1 LALPP
6 DACPPAAAAPEA
18 PAGPGLAGVGRQVMM
33 LPAMW
38 ASNKVDWTKEGPQT
52 ALLASFAIVVLAG
65 WTMLQYTLRVIHKK
79 GDTGRV
85 ADPGDGPSMPAKA
98 EDGTISV
105 CEYDVAKV
113 KELKMQFM
121 MSVGITTFLHIKW
134 AYTQPILILCLMQPM
149 QFWSMQAFHI
159 HLRGVPAEGA
169 YARPWAKPDAGN
181 PLAQWAEKKKQEAA
195 EAQVAERAGAS
206 KKAD

>member
-1 LALPP
+1 
-6 DACPPAAAAPEA
+6 
-18 PAGPGLAGVGRQVMM
+18 M

-121 MSVGITTFLHIKW
+121 MSVGITTFLHIKC
-134 AYTQPILILCLMQPM
+134 APPPRPPRPRSRAPQPT
-149 QFWSMQAFHI
+149 
-159 HLRGVPAEGA
+159 
-169 YARPWAKPDAGN
+169 ARPSPF
-181 PLAQWAEKKKQEAA
+181 P
-195 EAQVAERAGAS
+195 RAGGPTRSRSSSSA
-206 KKAD
+206 